1 MTVPMLMNFLFFG
14 LAQGELYQEWYDNSG
29 LITAIAI
36 SLAVAVVASVIFY
49 YLLSRAKALTN
60 GHYYVTMLI
69 SALVTGCAGWMAAY
83 LMIGKYAEDNMLEQL
98 QPGISAT
105 LSAGTLDMFSYSL
118 ICVPFGI
125 VAFFIVSI
133 ILKRW
138 SVYYNIPFGRSHRQP
153 KKR

>member
-1 MTVPMLMNFLFFG
+1 MLANLLFFG

-29 LITAIAI
+29 LIAAIVI
-36 SLAVAVVASVIFY
+36 SLAVAAIASIVFY
-49 YLLSRAKALTN
+49 YLLSKAKSLTS

-69 SALVTGCAGWMAAY
+69 SAILTGGAGWLAAY

-105 LSAGTLDMFSYSL
+105 LSSGTLDMFSYSL

-133 ILKRW
+133 VLKRW

-153 KKR
+153 KKK